1 MSTTP
6 AVPKT
11 LDLAKEPI
19 EDPDKD
25 PRKDQRKERS
35 AVRSLLRL
43 WPYVRPVR
51 GRLFTAA
58 VVAVVASCAGL
69 VIPLVLKW
77 MVDGPVAGRDTG
89 GVWLGALFLFLL
101 GVVEAVLFG
110 LRRWLVARPLAGVE
124 AAMRA
129 DLYRHLQ
136 RLPVAFHDRWP
147 SGQLLSRGTTD
158 LMLLRMFLAFP
169 LTFLLVNGVTILV
182 GVIIMLAQ
190 EWTLGLVLLAPAVPV
205 MIVCWLFEKRYS
217 KVARQAQDQVGDL
230 TTLVEESV
238 LGIRIIK
245 GFGRHRSQALAF
257 RDLSR
262 TLRGTELA
270 KARLLAAIF
279 AAITIL
285 PELAIGAALVL
296 GTVQVADGELS
307 TGTLVA
313 FLSTA
318 LALRWPIE
326 SIGFLLAMSQ
336 EAATATERY
345 FEVLDAEPESGGAGS
360 GAGAASRTGSGTRAG
375 TSTGSG
381 MEAGTSAGAA
391 ALHGGTRTTVPHPAT
406 ASGADAGAEGGSGAA
421 AAATHGGTPTAAA
434 ATASGAASGKGADAA
449 SAASAAAHRGTPT
462 AAGATAG
469 ADAAAAATHSGTR
482 TAVPAPADA
491 PDATSG
497 EGASATPGA
506 DPAVRRGTPTAEAT
520 PAGALDVDVAAGVA
534 ATARHGRT
542 PTAAAATARASD
554 ADTGAG
560 AGVAAAAGHG
570 GSPAVTAIPATAP
583 SAAGTR
589 TGGLQFHGVRFR
601 YPDAPADST
610 PILDRI
616 DLHIRPGETMAL
628 VGATGTG
635 KTTLTALVPRL
646 HEVTRGRIT
655 LDGVDI
661 TDMPRETL
669 RALVAVAFEEP
680 TLFSASVGE
689 NVLMGAGSGAGEAEL
704 NRALAVAQ
712 ADFTHGLPQGTDTQ
726 VGEQGLSLS
735 GGQRQRLALARA
747 VVGRPRFLVLDD
759 PLSALDVHTETL
771 VEAALRRVLAE
782 TTALVVAHRPSTV
795 LLADRVALLSRGRI
809 AAVGTHHELLRTNAE
824 YAWLM
829 SGTAEGTADRTT
841 GETAAGTTEEDTR

>member
-1 MSTTP
+1 MPTTP
-6 AVPKT
+6 APAADT
-11 LDLAKEPI
+11 PAEEATETEPA
-19 EDPDKD
+19 
-25 PRKDQRKERS
+25 RSRS

-51 GRLFTAA
+51 VRLFTAA
-58 VVAVVASCAGL
+58 VVAVLASCTGL

-77 MVDGPVAGRDTG
+77 IVDGPVADRDTG
-89 GVWLGALFLFLL
+89 GVWLGALYLLLL
-101 GVVEAVLFG
+101 GLAEAVLFG

-124 AAMRA
+124 ASMRA

-169 LTFLLVNGVTILV
+169 LTFLLVNGVTILIGFV
-182 GVIIMLAQ
+182 IMLAQ

-205 MIVCWLFEKRYS
+205 MIVCWLFEKQYS
-217 KVARQAQDQVGDL
+217 KVARRAQDQVGDL

-270 KARLLAAIF
+270 KARLLAWIF

-345 FEVLDAEPESGGAGS
+345 FEVMDAEPESVGTSSATGS
-360 GAGAASRTGSGTRAG
+360 STGSATGSGT
-375 TSTGSG
+375 
-381 MEAGTSAGAA
+381 
-391 ALHGGTRTTVPHPAT
+391 
-406 ASGADAGAEGGSGAA
+406 ASG
-421 AAATHGGTPTAAA
+421 
-434 ATASGAASGKGADAA
+434 
-449 SAASAAAHRGTPT
+449 
-462 AAGATAG
+462 
-469 ADAAAAATHSGTR
+469 
-482 TAVPAPADA
+482 
-491 PDATSG
+491 
-497 EGASATPGA
+497 
-506 DPAVRRGTPTAEAT
+506 
-520 PAGALDVDVAAGVA
+520 VDLA
-534 ATARHGRT
+534 
-542 PTAAAATARASD
+542 
-554 ADTGAG
+554 
-560 AGVAAAAGHG
+560 
-570 GSPAVTAIPATAP
+570 
-583 SAAGTR
+583 
-589 TGGLQFHGVRFR
+589 TGGLRFHAVQFR
-601 YPDAPADST
+601 YPDAPAGSA
-610 PILDRI
+610 PVLDRI
-616 DLHIRPGETMAL
+616 DLHIRSGETMAL
-628 VGATGTG
+628 VGGTGTG

-646 HEVTRGRIT
+646 HEVTAGRIT
-655 LDGVDI
+655 LDGQDI
-661 TDMPRETL
+661 TEMPRETL

-689 NVLMGAGSGAGEAEL
+689 NVLMGAEAHAGETEL

-712 ADFTHGLPQGTDTQ
+712 ADFVHTLPQDTDTQ

-759 PLSALDVHTETL
+759 PLSALDVHTEAL
-771 VEAALRRVLAE
+771 VEAALRRVLAD

-795 LLADRVALLSRGRI
+795 MLADRVALLSEGRI
-809 AAVGTHHELLRTNAE
+809 TAVGTHHELLRTSAE

-829 SGTAEGTADRTT
+829 SGTAETT
-841 GETAAGTTEEDTR
+841 ETTQDTTQETATATTTATFEGDKR